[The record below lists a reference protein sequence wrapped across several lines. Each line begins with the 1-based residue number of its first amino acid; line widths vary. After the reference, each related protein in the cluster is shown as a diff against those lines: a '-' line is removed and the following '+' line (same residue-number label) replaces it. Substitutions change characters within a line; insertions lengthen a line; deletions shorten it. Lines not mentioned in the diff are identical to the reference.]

1 MSSLQ
6 QHIKNTYDDKDDV
19 LNDNDLFDTGKFS
32 EKHEYEADEKHKDER
47 LFVKPPL
54 LPTAMEMAYNPMR
67 SSSSQ
72 SVSDTRLPKNSQVRE
87 HSSC

>member
-6 QHIKNTYDDKDDV
+6 PHIKNTYDDKDDAS
-19 LNDNDLFDTGKFS
+19 NIDSFGDGKFS

-54 LPTAMEMAYNPMR
+54 LPAAMDMTYSPNR

-72 SVSDTRLPKNSQVRE
+72 SGSDTKIPKHPQVGVF
-87 HSSC
+87 SSS

>member
-6 QHIKNTYDDKDDV
+6 PQTKNTYDDKGDV
-19 LNDNDLFDTGKFS
+19 SNDNDFFGDGKFS

-72 SVSDTRLPKNSQVRE
+72 SVSDTRLPKNSQVRGL
-87 HSSC
+87 SSS